1 MHPMRIFVTI
11 EGLSGSGKTTIAQLL
26 AEHLE
31 AEYYKTPPAI
41 FAPIRQSIDRSANR
55 VARYLYYYA
64 GIVQASAEIEVLL
77 KRRSV
82 VCDKYLATVLAYSR
96 AFGANAATATA
107 DLVVAPSASF
117 FLDLPDELRME
128 RITQRERITREH
140 RTFLEM
146 ELTYAVRLQFQRLG
160 LVSIDNSDSDPATA
174 LATIMRH
181 LQELEVALTQSQW

>member
-1 MHPMRIFVTI
+1 MLTMRLFITL
-11 EGLSGSGKTTIAQLL
+11 EGLSGSGKTTVAALL
-26 AEHLE
+26 AKRLNAH
-31 AEYYKTPPAI
+31 YYKTPPEM
-41 FAPIRQSIDRSANR
+41 FLPIRDCIEADATPL
-55 VARYLYYYA
+55 ARYLYYYA

-77 KRRSV
+77 KKRSV

-96 AFGANAATATA
+96 AFGANPAPATA
-107 DLVVAPSASF
+107 DLVVAPAASF

-160 LVSIDNSDSDPATA
+160 LVSIDNSGGDPATA

-181 LQELEVALTQSQW
+181 LQELEVALTQSQ